1 MPSRTT
7 GAPMTLFSDTDLQ
20 QEYEAV
26 HQQVI
31 DGLADLRPPLG
42 DLVLGQVA
50 ESFQAQ
56 RVGLVLAASLPQQD
70 TPYRREQRIL
80 LAAAL
85 EMLQLALRIHRLLFQ
100 PSDGADMQGMDRSW
114 VGSIILAGDYC
125 FSRSAILAAHTN
137 EPDVVQIFAR
147 ALQAVSEQHLRQLFH
162 SPGQPYGGAFER
174 GHPEQ
179 NSDQFEAG
187 ILTGAGLS
195 AASRLAGLTK
205 SIELQVDQRGWP
217 RLSHP
222 EQWEEKPPAFQMG
235 RWTSL
240 FFIMDQHA
248 NTE

>member
-1 MPSRTT
+1 MPSSTS
-7 GAPMTLFSDTDLQ
+7 GAQMTPFSDTDLQ

-26 HQQVI
+26 HRQVI
-31 DGLADLRPPLG
+31 DGLTDLRPPLS

-50 ESFQAQ
+50 DSFHPQ

-85 EMLQLALRIHRLLFQ
+85 EMLQLALRIHKLLFQ
-100 PSDGADMQGMDRSW
+100 HRDGVDTQGMDRSW

-125 FSRSAILAAHTN
+125 FSRSAILAARTN

-147 ALQAVSEQHLRQLFH
+147 ALQAVSERHLRQLFY
-162 SPGQPYGGAFER
+162 SPSHRFGGEFER
-174 GHPEQ
+174 EHPEQ
-179 NSDQFEAG
+179 NPDQFEAG
-187 ILTGAGLS
+187 ILTDAGLS

-217 RLSHP
+217 LLSHP
-222 EQWEEKPPAFQMG
+222 DQWEEKPPAFQFD
-235 RWTSL
+235 RWASL
-240 FFIMDQHA
+240 FLIIDRHA